1 MSPVTT
7 TLDPKPMRVSTIF
20 ICSVVVFWASSMIT
34 KASLSVRPRMKAMGA
49 TSMAL
54 RSSSR
59 ETFSKSS
66 RS

>member
-1 MSPVTT
+1 MSPVIT
-7 TLDPKPMRVSTIF
+7 TLEPKPMRVSTIF

-34 KASLSVRPRMKAMGA
+34 NASLSVRPRMKAMGA

-59 ETFSKSS
+59 ATFS
-66 RS
+66 

>member
-1 MSPVTT
+1 
-7 TLDPKPMRVSTIF
+7 MRVRTIF

-34 KASLSVRPRMKAMGA
+34 NASFSVRPRMKAMGA

-54 RSSSR
+54 RSMSR

>member
-1 MSPVTT
+1 MSPVIT
-7 TLDPKPMRVSTIF
+7 TLEPKPMRVSTIF
-20 ICSVVVFWASSMIT
+20 ICSLVVFCASSMMT

-59 ETFSKSS
+59 ETFS
-66 RS
+66 